1 MFAIVGAAGKV
12 GYATSLALRDAGMP
26 VKAILRDESKA
37 ARLTEIGCEIAIADL
52 LDSKALAKA
61 IGDAHT
67 VQIIL
72 PPSPQ
77 AKDPAEEMRR
87 GIESLASALE
97 EARPKRVLAI
107 SDYGAHITNDI
118 GMPTL
123 CRTFEERLSKLD
135 CNKVFLR
142 SAEHMQGWGRA
153 IPRAI
158 ESGTLPSFHD
168 PLDMVFPTVSAPN
181 VGVIAAEVLL
191 RPPSDKIV
199 EIVHAEGPRRYSAN
213 DVAAVLSQLLGRTIN
228 AEAVPRSQWKGA
240 FESVMSPSL
249 AELLIKANDAQNK
262 GGLVDVEP
270 DAKEVRYG
278 ITELLDA
285 LRPFV
290 PPQ

>member
-67 VQIIL
+67 VQVIL

-77 AKDPAEEMRR
+77 AKDTAEEMRK

-135 CNKVFLR
+135 CHKVFLR

-168 PLDMVFPTVSAPN
+168 PLDMVFPTVSAPD
-181 VGVIAAEVLL
+181 VGVIAAEILL
-191 RPPSDKIV
+191 RPDSDHIV

-213 DVAAVLSQLLGRTIN
+213 DVAAVLSQLLGRAIN
-228 AEAVPRSQWKGA
+228 TEAVPRSQWKGA

-249 AELLIKANDAQNK
+249 AELLIKANDAQNE

-278 ITELLDA
+278 TTELLDA

>member
-1 MFAIVGAAGKV
+1 MVSEMFAIVGAAGKV
-12 GYATSLALRDAGMP
+12 GYATSLALRDA
-26 VKAILRDESKA
+26 
-37 ARLTEIGCEIAIADL
+37 ADL

-97 EARPKRVLAI
+97 EARPKLVLAI

-135 CNKVFLR
+135 CHKVFLR

-153 IPRAI
+153 VPRAI

-168 PLDMVFPTVSAPN
+168 PLDMVFPTVSAPD
-181 VGVIAAEVLL
+181 VGAIAADILL
-191 RPPSDKIV
+191 RPASDNLV

-213 DVAAVLSQLLGRTIN
+213 DVAAVLSELLGRTIN
-228 AEAVPRSQWKGA
+228 AEAVPRSRWKGA

-249 AELLIKANDAQNK
+249 AELLIKANDAQNE

-278 ITELLDA
+278 TTELLDA
-285 LRPFV
+285 LRPLV
-290 PPQ
+290 LPQ